1 MPWDAPSSRFRMS
14 LEVTRLSTPLVGRA
28 TRGAAIAL
36 CLLALSSTHA
46 LAQGASPALPEDSVI
61 VRADWNVEQP
71 QPFRPTLSLSL
82 SRPLQTADGRLAVVV
97 GHRDLSAL
105 IVQRGRQLLLPL
117 RREALDDAAFD
128 VAVYL
133 VQADGRWH
141 PKGSFPVRRRTRLG
155 LDSTALQP
163 RLEGQS
169 EGQLHQNGTD
179 AALGGRG
186 LPFQDVAWNGGFA
199 GTLHRGAFRA
209 GWESMIVA
217 NARQPLRLRAGSLGE
232 KAPAIDLASYQLRV
246 ARRSLTLEAGHV
258 QVGTDRLLAS
268 QFRSRG
274 VVTRA
279 ALGRVGSVSVGSV
292 AGSELVGWEDPVG
305 LARPTHRVQLANV
318 QLEAVPSRPGVLHAE
333 FTAMDGSL
341 QPLPGF
347 AQSAVTDREQSRGFG
362 GSISAALP
370 SQRARLA
377 LGMAQSRFTNPVD
390 RLLSGDSPIVPV
402 ASETRWARFA
412 DLSVDVLRQRK
423 LAGVTSSL
431 QLAARHQHT
440 DPLYRSVATFVQ
452 ADRRED
458 ALEATGALG
467 AVQWQGSVAEGRDN
481 LANVR
486 TLLTTRTRTRTA
498 STSLPVALLVR
509 RPDAWWLPTLSASWQ
524 GNGQR
529 GDVPP
534 DSAGFR
540 DPAQRPD
547 QWSTNGTV
555 SAAWQ
560 RSILN
565 VALRVNRSF
574 VDNRQLRREA
584 SDFRTLVQALTLGV
598 NPHPT
603 LSLNADMSS
612 ERQEALEPSTRSL
625 AQRVALQ
632 VDWRPWPTTALNAA
646 WSSMRTDDQA
656 ATQRGLNDEWRAEL
670 SQGLTWR
677 RIGTGRS
684 ARAFMRF
691 ARTAAST
698 RFGGT
703 LERVPPQQNWSA
715 GVSARFF

>member
-1 MPWDAPSSRFRMS
+1 MNDRRDRCQARRCARSASS
-14 LEVTRLSTPLVGRA
+14 
-28 TRGAAIAL
+28 AALTL
-36 CLLALSSTHA
+36 CMFALSSARA

-82 SRPLQTADGRLAVVV
+82 SRPLTSADGRLAVVV
-97 GHRDLSAL
+97 SHRDLSSL
-105 IVQRGRQLLLPL
+105 IVQRGRQLVLPL
-117 RREALDDAAFD
+117 RREALGDEAFD

-141 PKGSFPVRRRTRLG
+141 PKGSFPVRRRTRIG
-155 LDSTALQP
+155 LDSATLQP

-169 EGQLHQNGTD
+169 EGQLSQNG
-179 AALGGRG
+179 AAAVLGGRG
-186 LPFQDVAWNGGFA
+186 LPFQDVAWNGGVA
-199 GTLHRGAFRA
+199 GTLRRGAFRA
-209 GWESMIVA
+209 EWESMIVA

-232 KAPAIDLASYQLRV
+232 RAPVIDLASYQLRL
-246 ARRSLTLEAGHV
+246 AHRGLTLEAGHV
-258 QVGTDRLLAS
+258 QVGTDRLLAN

-279 ALGRVGSVSVGSV
+279 ALGRIGSVSVGSV
-292 AGSELVGWEDPVG
+292 AGSELVGWDDPVG
-305 LARPTHRVQLANV
+305 LARPSHRVQVANV
-318 QLEAVPSRPGVLHAE
+318 QIEAVPSRPGVLHAE

-377 LGMAQSRFTNPVD
+377 LGMAQSRFINPVD

-402 ASETRWARFA
+402 SSETRWARFA

-423 LAGVTSSL
+423 VAGVTASL

-458 ALEATGALG
+458 GADATGALG
-467 AVQWQGSVAEGRDN
+467 VVQWQAGVAEGRDN

-486 TLLTTRTRTRTA
+486 SLLTTRSRTRTA
-498 STSLPVALLVR
+498 GTTLPVALLVR
-509 RPDAWWLPTLSASWQ
+509 RPDAWWLPSLTVSWQ
-524 GNGQR
+524 GSGQR

-560 RSILN
+560 RSIFN
-565 VALRVNRSF
+565 VAMRVNRSF
-574 VDNRQLRREA
+574 VDNRQLGRET
-584 SDFRTLVQALTLGV
+584 SDFRAFVHALTLGV
-598 NPHPT
+598 TPHPT
-603 LSLNADMSS
+603 LSLNADVSN
-612 ERQEALEPSTRSL
+612 ERQEALEQATRSL
-625 AQRVALQ
+625 AQRLAIQ

-646 WSSMRTDDQA
+646 WSSMRSDDQA
-656 ATQRGLNDEWRAEL
+656 ATSRGVNDEWRAEVA
-670 SQGLTWR
+670 QGLTWR
-677 RIGTGRS
+677 RLGAGRS
-684 ARAFMRF
+684 ARTFMRF

-698 RFGGT
+698 RFGGI
-703 LERVPPQQNWSA
+703 LDRVPPQQNWSA

>member
-1 MPWDAPSSRFRMS
+1 MTGHRHGYRTFSQCIP
-14 LEVTRLSTPLVGRA
+14 
-28 TRGAAIAL
+28 AL
-36 CLLALSSTHA
+36 CMVALGSTRA
-46 LAQGASPALPEDSVI
+46 LAQDVSPVPAQDTVI
-61 VRADWNVEQP
+61 VRAEWNVEQP

-97 GHRDLSAL
+97 GHRDLTAL
-105 IVQRGRQLLLPL
+105 MVQRGRQLLLPL
-117 RREALDDAAFD
+117 RRESFADATFD

-133 VQADGRWH
+133 VQADGQWH
-141 PKGSFPVRRRTRLG
+141 PKGSFTVRRRTRIG
-155 LDSTALQP
+155 LDSASLQP
-163 RLEGQS
+163 RLESQS
-169 EGQLHQNGTD
+169 EGQLRQNGAA
-179 AALGGRG
+179 AALGSRG

-199 GTLHRGAFRA
+199 GTLRRGAFRA

-217 NARQPLRLRAGSLGE
+217 NPRQPLRLRAGLLGE
-232 KAPAIDLASYQLRV
+232 NAPVIDLASYQLQL
-246 ARRSLTLEAGHV
+246 AHRSLTLEAGHV
-258 QVGTDRLLAS
+258 QVGTDRLLAN

-279 ALGRVGSVSVGSV
+279 ALGRVGSLSVGSV
-292 AGSELVGWEDPVG
+292 AGSELVGWDDPVG
-305 LARPTHRVQLANV
+305 LARPSHRVQLANV
-318 QLEAVPSRPGVLHAE
+318 QIEAVPSQPGVLHAE

-377 LGMAQSRFTNPVD
+377 LGVAQSRFTNPVD

-412 DLSVDVLRQRK
+412 DLSLDVLRQRK
-423 LAGVTSSL
+423 VAGVTSSL

-458 ALEATGALG
+458 AIEATGALG
-467 AVQWQGSVAEGRDN
+467 AVQWQGSLAEGRDN

-498 STSLPVALLVR
+498 SSTLPVAMLAR
-509 RPDAWWLPTLSASWQ
+509 RPDAWWLPTLTVSWQ
-524 GNGQR
+524 GSGQR

-547 QWSTNGTV
+547 QWSSNGTV

-565 VALRVNRSF
+565 VAMRVNRSF
-574 VDNRQLRREA
+574 VDNRQLQRET
-584 SDFRTLVQALTLGV
+584 SDFRTLVQALTLGIT
-598 NPHPT
+598 PHPT
-603 LSLNADMSS
+603 ISVNADVSN
-612 ERQEALEPSTRSL
+612 ERQESLEQATRSG
-625 AQRVALQ
+625 AQRLALQ
-632 VDWRPWPTTALNAA
+632 VDWRPWPTTAFNAA
-646 WSSMRTDDQA
+646 WSNMLTNDEA
-656 ATQRGLNDEWRAEL
+656 ATSRGLNDEWRAEL

-677 RIGTGRS
+677 RLGAGRS
-684 ARAFMRF
+684 ARAFLRF
-691 ARTAAST
+691 AHTASST

-715 GVSARFF
+715 GMSARFF